1 MSRYVRHEVLNQPA
15 DFVQFMMNDFL
26 TKHGFRLENFKGQM
40 VYRAGGGWFEMPKFL
55 VWGYE
60 NGVFHLEAWTRYLIL
75 PGVYSKEKDLDGF
88 YGAVPKKA
96 YKNDLE
102 QLVAL
107 LHQPVGAQQQN
118 MNGTQ
123 GMPQQNMN
131 GMPPQ
136 GNGPIMVQG
145 VDTSRYANMALGF
158 GIVGLALSWV
168 TWVMIIIDITAIIYA
183 EKGKHS
189 NKKGRATAGMVCAI
203 IGLVISAI
211 LFILNIVLGFV
222 VS

>member
-88 YGAVPKKA
+88 YGALPKKA

-118 MNGTQ
+118 MSGAQ

-158 GIVGLALSWV
+158 GIAGLALSWL
-168 TWVMIIIDITAIIYA
+168 TWIMIIIDITAIIYA
-183 EKGKHS
+183 EKGKNS

-203 IGLVISAI
+203 IGLVISGI
-211 LFILNIVLGFV
+211 LFILNFVLGLV